1 MKIRQ
6 VGAELFHAD
15 GQTDMAKL
23 AAAFRNFAN
32 APKNNVRD
40 RNIFVYSH
48 KSSLMVCNILQ
59 VNLIKKRGR
68 LTLQTWQFGTS

>member
-15 GQTDMAKL
+15 GQTYMAKL
-23 AAAFRNFAN
+23 AAAFRNFVN

-59 VNLIKKRGR
+59 VNLIKKKGASNTTNLAIRDE
-68 LTLQTWQFGTS
+68 